1 MDEEIRE
8 NHIEILTRFY
18 VAFESIH
25 KYATELNTYIE
36 DLEEGVYIQQTL
48 ETVFVSEE
56 GRQLMVSSIVR
67 SNKLRHLRPHI
78 VLIWV
83 S

>member
-25 KYATELNTYIE
+25 KYATELNTYVE
-36 DLEEGVYIQQTL
+36 DLEEGAYIQQTL

-56 GRQLMVSSIVR
+56 GRQIMVSTIHI
-67 SNKLRHLRPHI
+67 KHLTSKHLC
-78 VLIWV
+78 V
-83 S
+83 